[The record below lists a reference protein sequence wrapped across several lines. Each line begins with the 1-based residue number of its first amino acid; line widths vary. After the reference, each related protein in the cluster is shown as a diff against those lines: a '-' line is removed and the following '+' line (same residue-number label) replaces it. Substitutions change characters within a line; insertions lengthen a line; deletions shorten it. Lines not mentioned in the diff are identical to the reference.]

1 MSRKRLNVDWGHVE
15 EVLDLNPFL
24 NRYKNH
30 LIDIGLRNSTV
41 ESYVWLVRSYLEY
54 AKTNRPTATD
64 FSAFREILHKK
75 NLARST
81 INNYSFAIK
90 KYHEMCGEQIEYPF
104 LKRNDEIPYYF
115 DEEDVL
121 RIFSA
126 IRNIKH
132 LTMLQILFYGCL
144 RASELC
150 NLDDSDVDLKA
161 LTLRVRE
168 GKGGRDGI
176 VFINNECATIIKR
189 YLLVRPI
196 LEIDN
201 RTPLFYTDYG
211 KRWTKRGLHT
221 IFTAYKKK
229 AGIQKQ
235 GGVHVFSRHTP
246 ATIMVANG
254 CDIRIV
260 KEVLR
265 HKDIRTTLRYAHVS
279 DKTKRERYEQCLT
292 L

>member
-1 MSRKRLNVDWGHVE
+1 MSRKRLNVEWGRVQ
-15 EVLDLNPFL
+15 EVVDLNPYL
-24 NRYKNH
+24 KRYKSY
-30 LIDIGLRNSTV
+30 LIDIGLRPSTV
-41 ESYVWLVRSYLEY
+41 ESYVWLAKSYLEH
-54 AKTNRPTATD
+54 AKTNRPTAAD
-64 FSAFREILHKK
+64 FVDFRETLHKK
-75 NLARST
+75 NLSRST

-90 KYHEMCGEQIEYPF
+90 KYHQMWGEQIENPF

-115 DEEDVL
+115 NEEDVL
-121 RIFSA
+121 RIFSV

-132 LTMLQILFYGCL
+132 LAMLQTIFYGCL

-150 NLDDSDVDLKA
+150 SLDDNDVDLKA
-161 LTLRVRE
+161 LRIRVRE

-176 VFINNECATIIKR
+176 VLINNECASMIKQ
-189 YLLVRPI
+189 YLNVRPM
-196 LEIDN
+196 LEIDG

-235 GGVHVFSRHTP
+235 GSVHVFSRHTP
-246 ATIMVANG
+246 ATIMISKG

-260 KEVLR
+260 KEILR
-265 HKDIRTTLRYAHVS
+265 HKDIRTTIRYAHVA
-279 DKTKRERYEQCLT
+279 DDTKRSMYDRCLV